1 MWYMMSKKLKGQII
15 SLIVGVVILSGWMIW
30 GWLKGQ
36 LVQWLT
42 SPLFITV
49 ALLSVAIFVWML
61 CDRIKA

>member
-49 ALLSVAIFVWML
+49 ALLSVAILVWML